1 MQTHTHNDSCRL
13 QWGWRLNLNRFVIFL
28 FFSFCQQKFLM
39 TVIFYLTTITYNWHG
54 NDELA
59 TKEERRHTPVNSTV
73 DNNIIELTVKR
84 EHFICI
90 WCTFLVLIAIFQRAV
105 PFIHSIVCSFIVK
118 LEHFTGKWNK
128 KKTTIHFSLLCLWFS
143 ILVLHSAD
151 LSLYTYYLNS
161 IFMPCG
167 PLEFQVFHSTTLFLS
182 SFIIFQR
189 KVEEEEEEEKEL
201 YII

>member
-28 FFSFCQQKFLM
+28 FFSFCQQTFLM

-84 EHFICI
+84 EHFYMHLMHVFGINSYFSTCRAI
-90 WCTFLVLIAIFQRAV
+90 HPFDCLLVYCEIRTLYRKMEQKENNN
-105 PFIHSIVCSFIVK
+105 PF
-118 LEHFTGKWNK
+118 
-128 KKTTIHFSLLCLWFS
+128 
-143 ILVLHSAD
+143 
-151 LSLYTYYLNS
+151 
-161 IFMPCG
+161 
-167 PLEFQVFHSTTLFLS
+167 
-182 SFIIFQR
+182 
-189 KVEEEEEEEKEL
+189 
-201 YII
+201 